1 MIQAGDILVWG
12 WGGVGDWVGVSGWG
26 GDQNYKKYI
35 PLKFFTKK
43 INLEIWS
50 QKYPLGSS
58 SWRPFFQKLSPR
70 GCF

>member
-26 GDQNYKKYI
+26 EGDQNYKKYI

-43 INLEIWS
+43 STLKFGLKNTL
-50 QKYPLGSS
+50 
-58 SWRPFFQKLSPR
+58 
-70 GCF
+70 

>member
-1 MIQAGDILVWG
+1 MIHAGDLLVWG

-26 GDQNYKKYI
+26 DQIYKRN
-35 PLKFFTKK
+35 PLKFVKKK

-58 SWRPFFQKLSPR
+58 SWRPFFQKLSPT
-70 GCF
+70 G